1 MIKEIGI
8 GKLEE
13 TELVKVSGYDG
24 IKYVREYI
32 TGPIG
37 RKGERLKKW
46 LLPKRDGVYVI
57 AYTLNKNGSVVRI
70 FGSKY
75 VKHNNE
81 DEMCSRGDYVSESIY
96 YDSIT
101 LNAPSKRVFP

>member
-1 MIKEIGI
+1 MTLGI

-13 TELVKVSGYDG
+13 TELVKVPGYDD
-24 IKYVREYI
+24 IEDVREYA

-37 RKGERLKKW
+37 KRGERLKKW

-70 FGSKY
+70 FGNKY
-75 VKHNNE
+75 VEK
-81 DEMCSRGDYVSESIY
+81 CPKGDGVAESVY
-96 YDSIT
+96 FNSIT
-101 LNAPSKRVFP
+101 LNAPSKGIWSSK

>member
-1 MIKEIGI
+1 MKYGV

-13 TELVKVSGYDG
+13 TELVKASGYDD
-24 IKYVREYI
+24 IKYVREYV

-75 VKHNNE
+75 VDNNP
-81 DEMCSRGDYVSESIY
+81 SGDLVSESIY
-96 YDSIT
+96 CNSIT
-101 LNAPSKRVFP
+101 LNSPSERVYQ